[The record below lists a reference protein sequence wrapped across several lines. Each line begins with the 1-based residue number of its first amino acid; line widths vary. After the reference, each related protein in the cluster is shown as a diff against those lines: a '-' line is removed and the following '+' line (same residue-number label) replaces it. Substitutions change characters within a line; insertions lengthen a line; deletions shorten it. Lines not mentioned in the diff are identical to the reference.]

1 MCYNGGGGYSLPS
14 VGEEEESP
22 TISPSNLLEVS
33 RLKEVADRLRAYR
46 MKPQQPVAPLGIFAP
61 QVSVLETYRHD
72 QETTRRPGGVVPA
85 YQSRRAYPQAV
96 SASVNP
102 YLPRVG

>member
-14 VGEEEESP
+14 VEEEEENR

-33 RLKEVADRLRAYR
+33 RLKEVADRLKAYR
-46 MKPQQPVAPLGIFAP
+46 LKPQQPVASLGVFAP

-72 QETTRRPGGVVPA
+72 QETTRLPGGVVPA

-96 SASVNP
+96 VNP